1 MKKFVTNNTDYMC
14 YNIFIILVYSED
26 GAKYLYPYLDICYIL
41 VLTYGRY
48 PLQYIVGKQLFLM
61 LKQLLNYRKQGF
73 FAPLPNQI
81 TSTSSVKMQNNTSIV
96 FVPIMHLLQRRFL
109 TLIQGR

>member
-1 MKKFVTNNTDYMC
+1 MYVRLID
-14 YNIFIILVYSED
+14 
-26 GAKYLYPYLDICYIL
+26 
-41 VLTYGRY
+41 

-81 TSTSSVKMQNNTSIV
+81 TNTSSVKMQNNMSIV
-96 FVPIMHLLQRRFL
+96 FVPIMHLLKSRFL

>member
-41 VLTYGRY
+41 VLTYVRY
-48 PLQYIVGKQLFLM
+48 IDPLQYIVGKQLFLM

-73 FAPLPNQI
+73 FR
-81 TSTSSVKMQNNTSIV
+81 TST
-96 FVPIMHLLQRRFL
+96 
-109 TLIQGR
+109 